1 VFIKV
6 RDHFFV
12 VPKEVKGNKINKTS
26 MFGHDVLRKF
36 EGKVYIVRGVR
47 EFRAVLVYPSKA
59 NELFKQIGFL
69 IVL

>member
-1 VFIKV
+1 VFINV

-26 MFGHDVLRKF
+26 MFGHDVLRKGNMF

-59 NELFKQIGFL
+59 NELLNKS
-69 IVL
+69 VS